1 MADSD
6 YYGYAYFDREFKFKD
21 GNAGE
26 KLFVVL
32 CTSPL
37 NDSTVVVVRTT
48 KVERGAKSYGCDLN
62 DRWQN
67 FYVPDEAKVFKK
79 PTWIMLDYAIEYSV
93 SALEAATSERKKKL
107 TPIAFKDLL
116 DCAAQATD
124 IEQDIRAAISQC
136 AAATA

>member
-48 KVERGAKSYGCDLN
+48 KVERGAKSYGCHLN

-67 FYVPDEAKVFKK
+67 FYVPDEAKVFRK
-79 PTWIMLDYAIEYSV
+79 PTWIMLDYAIEYPV
-93 SALEAATSERKKKL
+93 SKLVTAAATQRAKL
-107 TPIAFKDLL
+107 GLIAVLDLR

-124 IEQDIRAAISQC
+124 IEQDIRAAISDF
-136 AAATA
+136 AATI